1 MVSPSRQYR
10 LARAFPFYYGWFILG
25 ITSLTSYSARPLMAA
40 TTLSIFVVPMT
51 EHFGWSRGVFSGA
64 LSLGGLC
71 AVVIS
76 PFVGRWIDRYGSGVV
91 LSATAAIIGL
101 CGVGLAFVSHLW
113 VFYALYV
120 PGRAVFASPLELA
133 TSTAT
138 SNWFI
143 RRRPLALAVLGATQ
157 GTGLAAMPVLAQA
170 IISSWGWQAAWASLG
185 IYTLAIGVIPALLIV
200 RRPEDMGLEADPSR
214 EPSLSSV
221 RRYSGRPGVRNTG
234 NEPEFT
240 VGQALATRSFW
251 VLAGFSAVGFLV
263 QGGVIVHMVP
273 HYVSQGLPGS
283 SAALIISAFALAQ
296 VAAGLAW
303 SVLTYRFPVR
313 FLLAGSGLF
322 VALGAAGIAVS
333 GTMGWGL
340 AAAGA
345 LGVGIGGAHLLLR
358 TTWADFF
365 GRGSLG
371 SIRGITLSFQ
381 LGGQLVGPVIAG
393 FTYDAVGSYRPAF
406 LALAAAVSL
415 ASVVV
420 LAATPPRRP
429 LPGATG

>member
-1 MVSPSRQYR
+1 
-10 LARAFPFYYGWFILG
+10 
-25 ITSLTSYSARPLMAA
+25 MAA

-185 IYTLAIGVIPALLIV
+185 IYTLAIGVIPPLLIV
-200 RRPEDMGLEADPSR
+200 RRPEDMGLEADP
-214 EPSLSSV
+214 
-221 RRYSGRPGVRNTG
+221 
-234 NEPEFT
+234 
-240 VGQALATRSFW
+240 
-251 VLAGFSAVGFLV
+251 
-263 QGGVIVHMVP
+263 
-273 HYVSQGLPGS
+273 
-283 SAALIISAFALAQ
+283 
-296 VAAGLAW
+296 
-303 SVLTYRFPVR
+303 
-313 FLLAGSGLF
+313 
-322 VALGAAGIAVS
+322 
-333 GTMGWGL
+333 
-340 AAAGA
+340 
-345 LGVGIGGAHLLLR
+345 
-358 TTWADFF
+358 
-365 GRGSLG
+365 
-371 SIRGITLSFQ
+371 
-381 LGGQLVGPVIAG
+381 
-393 FTYDAVGSYRPAF
+393 
-406 LALAAAVSL
+406 
-415 ASVVV
+415 
-420 LAATPPRRP
+420 
-429 LPGATG
+429 